1 MRDAEPTRRPTF
13 RMRTLSRLWNLA
25 LALIVLSAFV
35 IQIGLLLSG
44 GQDVNSSQANAV
56 VPLSTRFVRF
66 FSYFTVES
74 NLLVLFSAATL
85 AWNPQRDGALWRVL
99 RLDALL
105 GIAVTGVVFTTVLS
119 GLVQH
124 SGVGTWINAG
134 FHYVSPLMALL
145 GWLLFGPR
153 PRIDGRTLLLA
164 FIWPVAWLAYTLI
177 RGALTAWYPYPFL
190 NAHNLGYSRVAVN
203 IAVIMLGACAFAWLL
218 WRVEKWLPGRRWRVA
233 ADARSN

>member
-1 MRDAEPTRRPTF
+1 MLRPIP
-13 RMRTLSRLWNLA
+13 SRLWNLA
-25 LALIVLSAFV
+25 LALIVLAAFV
-35 IQIGLLLSG
+35 LQIGLLLSG
-44 GQDVNSSQANAV
+44 GQDVNAAQATTV

-74 NLLVLFSAATL
+74 NLLVLLSAATL
-85 AWNPQRDGALWRVL
+85 ALNPQRDGALWRVL

-124 SGVGTWINAG
+124 SGIGTWVNAG

-153 PRIDGRTLLLA
+153 PRIDTRTLLLA
-164 FIWPVAWLAYTLI
+164 FAWPVAWLVYTLI
-177 RGALTAWYPYPFL
+177 RGAITAWYPYPFL
-190 NAHNLGYSRVAVN
+190 NAHELGYARVAVN
-203 IAVIMLGACAFAWLL
+203 IAVILVGASAFALLL
-218 WRVEKWLPGRRWRVA
+218 WRVDEHLPRSRLHA
-233 ADARSN
+233 ATES

>member
-1 MRDAEPTRRPTF
+1 MSLTGIRVRID
-13 RMRTLSRLWNLA
+13 TLSRLWNLA
-25 LALIVLSAFV
+25 LALIVLAAFV
-35 IQIGLLLSG
+35 LQIGLLLSG
-44 GQDVNSSQANAV
+44 GQDVNTSGASAV

-74 NLLVLFSAATL
+74 NLLVLLSAATL

-124 SGVGTWINAG
+124 SGVGTWVNAG
-134 FHYVSPLMALL
+134 FHYLSPLLALL
-145 GWLLFGPR
+145 GWCLFGPR

-164 FIWPVAWLAYTLI
+164 FAWPVAWLAYTLI
-177 RGALTAWYPYPFL
+177 RGAVTGWYPYPFL
-190 NAHNLGYSRVAVN
+190 NAQELGYARVCLN
-203 IAVIMLGACAFAWLL
+203 IAVILAGALAFALL
-218 WRVEKWLPGRRWRVA
+218 LRTVEKRLLRRHANGA
-233 ADARSN
+233 AGAAAASQT